1 MNPSS
6 SGWIQKYF
14 SLTPVNSLLESVHS
28 FATHY
33 EALKGCG
40 FIYGT
45 SVHCVHHLFDEFK
58 LTSEEITKINLLY
71 ALEYVYFDT
80 FSNGNHPEFI
90 EKAVTFYEHYK
101 EEKFNIFKDLFSGKK
116 NAAQLE
122 KIIANRVQFDS
133 NIITKNFSN
142 ILTNTLLFIDVLAFQ
157 NFLKHPETDN
167 VTFSKNLET
176 VVETVVIAT
185 IKTKEEKSKYDKQLL
200 KLFEASLRY
209 HEHDDMPPKT
219 YEDHI
224 DLLQTP
230 LEKQYLLDITC
241 MTVWDDKNLE
251 LAEIDYIKTL
261 GKILD
266 IASEIVNDSIL
277 KVYDFFDAHKDKL
290 PYLSDP
296 NPVKN
301 FYDNSSQM
309 VINLITR
316 NSKRLL
322 LELSQSKELVVLLS
336 QSTLRDLDK
345 EEKQKVKEQLLDIC
359 KSIPS
364 LAIFILPGGSVLLP
378 LLIKFIPK
386 LLPSAFDDNRIR

>member
-6 SGWIQKYF
+6 SGWISKFF
-14 SLTPVNSLLESVHS
+14 SINKTEFPEKENSLL
-28 FATHY
+28 THY
-33 EALKGCG
+33 HALKSCG

-45 SVHCVHHLFDEFK
+45 SVHCVYNRFENLK
-58 LTSEEITKINLLY
+58 LTSEEITKINLLS
-71 ALEYVYFDT
+71 ALVNSFFDK
-80 FSNGNHPEFI
+80 FPNGD
-90 EKAVTFYEHYK
+90 EKKFVELCITFYENYK

-116 NAAQLE
+116 SASQLE
-122 KIIANRVQFDS
+122 KIIANRIQFDS

-157 NFLKHPETDN
+157 NFLKDEKQNSIAYT
-167 VTFSKNLET
+167 KNLET
-176 VVETVVIAT
+176 VVETVVIAS

-209 HEHDDMPPKT
+209 HEEEQSIEKT
-219 YEDHI
+219 YQEHI
-224 DLLQTP
+224 QFLKTE

-251 LAEIDYIKTL
+251 LAEIDYIKKL
-261 GKILD
+261 AVDLD
-266 IASEIVNDSIL
+266 VANETVNEAIL
-277 KVYDFFDAHKDKL
+277 KVYDFFDAHKEEL

-309 VINLITR
+309 VMNLITR

-322 LELSQSKELVVLLS
+322 LELSQSKELVILLS
-336 QSTLRDLDK
+336 QSTARDLNK
-345 EEKQKVKEQLLDIC
+345 GEKQKVKEQLLDIC